1 MIYNYDL
8 NLQNIFYNHDE
19 SMLLKVGFFARISD
33 FNSILKSGNLI
44 YCSPEE
50 LNGQSH
56 QFESEVWALGIILY
70 QLASL
75 QIMFKG
81 QLPINIVNS
90 IKSGLTLEI
99 PEFYSDDL

>member
-1 MIYNYDL
+1 M
-8 NLQNIFYNHDE
+8 
-19 SMLLKVGFFARISD
+19 MLKVGYFARISD

-44 YCSPEE
+44 YLSPEV

-56 QFESEVWALGIILY
+56 QFESEIWALGIILY

-81 QLPINIVNS
+81 QTPRNI
-90 IKSGLTLEI
+90 I
-99 PEFYSDDL
+99 

>member
-8 NLQNIFYNHDE
+8 NLQNIFYNHDD
-19 SMLLKVGFFARISD
+19 SMMLKVGYFARISD

-44 YCSPEE
+44 YLSPEV

-56 QFESEVWALGIILY
+56 QFESEIWALGIILY

-81 QLPINIVNS
+81 QTPRNI
-90 IKSGLTLEI
+90 I
-99 PEFYSDDL
+99 